1 MIEEFLK
8 TITGPLQ
15 VYTDGACSGNPGPG
29 GYGIVFVCENKSYDY
44 SGGDKSTTNN
54 RMEMMGAIVALTLLK
69 NNVTSPVE
77 MITDSQ
83 YLKDGITKWI
93 LSWKKNGW
101 KTSSKQEVK
110 NKDLW
115 LMLDEALLDFKN
127 LTWHWVKGHNGH
139 TWNDRADLLA
149 KNAILKE
156 KMNMHSQI
164 Y

>member
-8 TITGPLQ
+8 STTGTIQ

-29 GYGIVFVCENKSYDY
+29 GYGIVFLNEKKSCDH
-44 SGGDKSTTNN
+44 SGGDKATTNN
-54 RMEMMGAIVALTLLK
+54 RMEMMGAIVALELLK
-69 NNVTSPVE
+69 NYNIQNPIE

-93 LSWKKNGW
+93 VSWKKNGW
-101 KTSSKQEVK
+101 KTSSKQDVK

-115 LMLDEALLDFKN
+115 LRLDEVLSSFHS
-127 LTWHWVKGHNGH
+127 LTWHWVKGHNNH

-156 KMNMHSQI
+156 KMGM
-164 Y
+164 